1 MAGIA
6 RPDDNILIG
15 SGIEMTDYEIIGYY
29 SSANQWHNNK
39 ISPYNLFDNN
49 IGNYPESVFQ
59 WYLSGDYM
67 IIKINKPCNLY
78 VYLKDESNS
87 LQQRGLLNI
96 IPSTYEQQYSL
107 EEKEGWQL
115 SVTSLQSGTY
125 KFAHNELGDFSG
137 YRINYEWFFE
147 EIITSSGGNT
157 DEGDNTGSGTEE
169 GGNTGDGTGEDNSG
183 EDNTQEN
190 KGPSK
195 VIKSTVKDVIV
206 NNKLFQEH
214 VSIQERDE

>member
-6 RPDDNILIG
+6 KPDNDILIG
-15 SGIEMTDYEIIGYY
+15 TKTEMTDYTIGDSYVHG
-29 SSANQWHNNK
+29 SSSVQG
-39 ISPYNLFDNN
+39 LFDEAAVNEWN
-49 IGNYPESVFQ
+49 TSNVCYLYDSNYYF
-59 WYLSGDYM
+59 
-67 IIKINKPCNLY
+67 IITFNKPVNIY
-78 VYLKDESNS
+78 RSGTQNWSEHYAK
-87 LQQRGLLNI
+87 LNI
-96 IPSTYEQQYSL
+96 YKLNENGDWEDITSSVEQT
-107 EEKEGWQL
+107 
-115 SVTSLQSGTY
+115 TSAITHQHWGLTIKNLDKGTY
-125 KFAHNELGDFSG
+125 KFQATGPRLDS
-137 YRINYEWFFE
+137 EWFLE
-147 EIITSSGGNT
+147 EITTSSGGNT
-157 DEGDNTGSGTEE
+157 GEGDNTGSGTEE